1 MTSPSAEPID
11 APVWTTDQQVRL
23 DARLQRWL
31 PVLRAPLQ
39 ALYGEVTD
47 IDGLIARLV
56 AEVTSAAQQRKAT
69 LRYVDARREADPT
82 WFQDSSMIGYVAY
95 ADRFGGTL
103 AGVAEHLDYLAE
115 LHVGA
120 FHLMKVLRAREGA
133 NDGGFA
139 VLDYGD
145 VDPALGTRNDLVRLA
160 DQLRERDISLC
171 IDLVMNHTAAEHDWA
186 EQARMGSQRHR
197 EYYLLFPDR
206 TLPDQ
211 YEQSLPEVFPEIA
224 PGNFTYDESLQSWV
238 WTTFNK
244 YQWDLNYANPDVL
257 VEMLR
262 IMLDLANLGVD
273 ILRLD
278 AVAFTWKRMGTD
290 CQNQPEAHL
299 IAQVY
304 RALLAIAAPGTLL
317 LAEAIVAP
325 HDLLPYLGVHRLQR
339 PECQLAYHNQLM
351 VMLWSSLASGDA
363 TLAAEALA
371 ALPPTPTSASWLNY
385 VRCHDDI
392 GWAVSDA
399 DAGRVGIS
407 GAAHR
412 SFLAAFYRG
421 DFPGSFANGAPFS
434 SNAVNGDERTCGSA
448 AALCG
453 VGAARF
459 GNEPASIDKAM
470 RRLELVY
477 GVMFGFSGIP
487 LIYMGDEIALDNDL
501 SYLDEP
507 DHADDSRW
515 MHRPLMPWT
524 VAERR
529 KRAGTVEARMF
540 AGLQQLIAVRAAQP
554 SMHAGGQTW
563 THRHPDPA
571 VFSWARSHPDH
582 GRFYGI
588 ANFADRD
595 ASLPAA
601 ALGWAGLDRPREV
614 LATSALSR
622 RGDTLHLQP
631 YGLAWFVD
639 DADSPVQ
646 PARS

>member
-1 MTSPSAEPID
+1 MP
-11 APVWTTDQQVRL
+11 WTHDEQVRL
-23 DARLQRWL
+23 DARIARWL
-31 PVLRAPLQ
+31 PLLRAPLQ

-47 IDGLIARLV
+47 IDALVARLL
-56 AEVTSAAQQRKAT
+56 AEVTRGAQLRKPS
-69 LRYVDARREADPT
+69 LRHVDARREARPD
-82 WFQDSSMIGYVAY
+82 WFQDASLIGYVAY
-95 ADRFGGTL
+95 ANRFGGTL

-115 LHVGA
+115 LNVGA
-120 FHLMKVLRAREGA
+120 FHLMQVLRAREGA

-145 VDPALGTRNDLVRLA
+145 VDPALGTRADLIDLA
-160 DQLRERDISLC
+160 DRLRERGISLC
-171 IDLVMNHTAAEHDWA
+171 IDLVMNHTAAEHGWA
-186 EQARMGSQRHR
+186 EQARAGSLRHR
-197 EYYLLFPDR
+197 DYYLVYPDR

-224 PGNFTYDESLQSWV
+224 PGNFTLDESLQAWV
-238 WTTFNK
+238 WTTFNT

-262 IMLDLANLGVD
+262 IMLDLANIGVE

-304 RALLAIAAPGTLL
+304 RALMSIAAPGTLL

-325 HDLLPYLGVHRLQR
+325 DDLLPYLGVHRLQR
-339 PECQLAYHNQLM
+339 PECHLAYHNQLM
-351 VMLWSSLASGDA
+351 VNLWSGLASGDA
-363 TLAAEALA
+363 ALAAEALS
-371 ALPPTPTSASWLNY
+371 ALPSTPASANWLNY

-399 DAGRVGIS
+399 DAGRLGLS

-434 SNAVNGDERTCGSA
+434 SNADNGDERTCGSA

-453 VGAARF
+453 VGASRF
-459 GNEPASIDKAM
+459 GNDPASIDKAM

-477 GVMFGFSGIP
+477 GVMFGFAGIP
-487 LIYMGDEIALDNDL
+487 LIYMGDELALDNDL

-515 MHRPLMPWT
+515 MHRPQMPWA

-540 AGLQQLIAVRAAQP
+540 GLLQRLISVRSEQP
-554 SMHAGGQTW
+554 AMHAGGETW
-563 THRHPDPA
+563 IHRHPDTA
-571 VFSWARSHPDH
+571 VLAWLRSHPEH
-582 GRFYGI
+582 GRFYGL
-588 ANFADRD
+588 ANFADRV
-595 ASLPAA
+595 ATVPSS
-601 ALGWAGLDRPREV
+601 ALDWAGMQRPREV
-614 LATSALSR
+614 LGTGAAEWHGHSLT
-622 RGDTLHLQP
+622 LQP

-639 DADSPVQ
+639 DADTILQ
-646 PARS
+646 PGRP